1 MVFLVPELMCM
12 TGIPDQ
18 IRTNFHKMKAL
29 AAYTKMGV
37 DKRIAALKA
46 FNAKLLNTPKVSTVK

>member
-1 MVFLVPELMCM
+1 M